1 MTATIELGDEVPR
14 WAHNILTALPGVKV
28 VQGARENVLRI
39 NGDSRS
45 LALLTGGIRPFAKAT
60 APMLAAMA
68 GDKLGFVI
76 ADRLPAHVR
85 KELEDAGCAYADGT
99 GAAHITLPG
108 FFLHMEGKPTR
119 RASVTPPP
127 AGIGV
132 VGVRT
137 VQTLLAGP
145 SREWSVADLAREAGC
160 AAGEAHRVLT
170 RLETEGLVTGT
181 GRARNLRRTVRNPGE
196 LLDWLSTVPSARR
209 TRERLHAFLY
219 TPEPDGLVTYISAY
233 GFQAELTYAF
243 TGTAAAHVYGATVT
257 TAVPVTTLRVDPDV
271 PLKEACTR
279 LRAEPVDSG
288 PNLAL
293 VRDLGEVGIHGRQFN
308 GPAPLAPPARV
319 WLDMLDEPRGED
331 AAALFR
337 EAVIGW

>member
-14 WAHNILTALPGVKV
+14 WARDILTALPGVKV

-60 APMLAAMA
+60 APMLATMA

-85 KELEDAGCAYADGT
+85 KELEDAGCAYTDGT

-181 GRARNLRRTVRNPGE
+181 GRARNLRRTVRNPGDSWTGSPRC
-196 LLDWLSTVPSARR
+196 L
-209 TRERLHAFLY
+209 RLGEPASVCTAFLY

-279 LRAEPVDSG
+279 LHAEPVDSG

-308 GPAPLAPPARV
+308 GHPLAPPARV